1 MLERNSMANGA
12 QNSLRRV
19 NPEQNLE
26 YKRVSSFC
34 ILLVVTLVMTTV
46 TFLNPFFMKGQ
57 LRTNNNEAVIVR
69 HVNNHFNELAKVIG
83 ANKDVNSNLLT
94 TKQTQPIADHIIDY
108 AIGVPWFKFNNIK
121 LAQQILHDIE
131 SNIDQEASSD
141 AQLVQKRLK
150 RQGKNAPYDVID
162 AFNLDLVT
170 LGGNIAF
177 VILVVNITLFI
188 MIIISLRSLIND
200 MLMVMNSKTLVHT
213 ITAAGMWAGFWLI
226 LISGILA
233 MIPIIF
239 NVDEIAVLGCILEIG
254 SSIFLD
260 YVIAGVVLYILSAI
274 PWEISS
280 PNN

>member
-1 MLERNSMANGA
+1 MANGA

>member
-1 MLERNSMANGA
+1 MANGA

-121 LAQQILHDIE
+121 LAQQILHDI
-131 SNIDQEASSD
+131 
-141 AQLVQKRLK
+141 
-150 RQGKNAPYDVID
+150 
-162 AFNLDLVT
+162 
-170 LGGNIAF
+170 
-177 VILVVNITLFI
+177 
-188 MIIISLRSLIND
+188 
-200 MLMVMNSKTLVHT
+200 
-213 ITAAGMWAGFWLI
+213 
-226 LISGILA
+226 
-233 MIPIIF
+233 
-239 NVDEIAVLGCILEIG
+239 
-254 SSIFLD
+254 
-260 YVIAGVVLYILSAI
+260 
-274 PWEISS
+274 
-280 PNN
+280 

>member
-1 MLERNSMANGA
+1 MANGA

-19 NPEQNLE
+19 KPEQNLE

-94 TKQTQPIADHIIDY
+94 TKQTQPIANHIIDY